1 MQSCFE
7 NVFIESIAL
16 LICFP
21 NPHSVKYVDVGG
33 LLSDRLWRAKQTK
46 KTVSY
51 NQPNGRSSKDNE
63 RWMGGSKE
71 RNTTATHRQGGLL

>member
-33 LLSDRLWRAKQTK
+33 LLSDRLWRAKHK
-46 KTVSY
+46 KNS
-51 NQPNGRSSKDNE
+51 
-63 RWMGGSKE
+63 
-71 RNTTATHRQGGLL
+71 LL

>member
-33 LLSDRLWRAKQTK
+33 LLSDRLRRAKQTK
-46 KTVSY
+46 K
-51 NQPNGRSSKDNE
+51 QPLKSTK
-63 RWMGGSKE
+63 WPLFKE
-71 RNTTATHRQGGLL
+71 